1 MTHEAGITLSVL
13 QPGYLPWLGFFD
25 QLRRCDV
32 FVLYDDVQFDKHGW
46 RNRNRVKSPQ
56 GVHWLTVPVRH
67 KGLGKQKILDVE
79 IDNSTAW
86 GRKHV
91 ATIQQCYAK
100 APFVRTYLPTL
111 TEVLQERWT
120 RLVDLDV
127 ALIEIMCGWLGVHRP
142 IIRSSTLG
150 IEGEQSDRLR
160 KFCGHFG
167 ARCYFSGVKAQ
178 DYLDVN
184 LFTGQGI
191 AVQWQ
196 TFEHPV
202 YPQQHGEFVSHLSAL
217 DLLLNC
223 GEESPAILARGL
235 AQEAM

>member
-1 MTHEAGITLSVL
+1 LTQEAGITLSVL

-56 GVHWLTVPVRH
+56 GFHWLTVPVRH

-79 IDNSTAW
+79 IDNTTAW
-86 GRKHV
+86 GRKQI

-100 APFVRTYLPTL
+100 APFLRTYLPKL

-120 RLVDLDV
+120 RLVDLDL
-127 ALIEIMCGWLGVHRP
+127 ALIEIMCGWLGMQRQ

-150 IEGEQSDRLR
+150 IEGEQSDRLL
-160 KFCGHFG
+160 KFCVHFG
-167 ARCYFSGVKAQ
+167 ARCYFSGLKAQ

-184 LFTGQGI
+184 LFADQGV

-202 YPQQHGEFVSHLSAL
+202 YPQQHGEFLSHLSAL

-223 GEESPAILARGL
+223 GEESPAILARSL
-235 AQEAM
+235 EQEAM